1 MNLRPLAISA
11 ALLAAASIAWG
22 QPEDFYEARLVA
34 GYQAMRA
41 QRVPEAIDQLR
52 IAAFGLM
59 DRPALLTEALVRL
72 ALAQAAIASKE
83 AAAETIK
90 RFVDVERRFGDFAK
104 ARLEPT
110 ARTAFRR
117 LLAKR
122 VPAATIASLPSFGGP
137 PPTSGPA
144 RSASEP
150 ALKPAGDTS
159 GPLRTDPETTAPR
172 PAAQEANGP
181 PRYRT
186 RVAPEYPP
194 EALKEG
200 VGGIVLLRVLV
211 SEAGAPLKVD
221 VIRKVRPDL
230 AEAAVSAVKRWT
242 FEPARKDGL
251 PVQASLTVPILFD
264 ASQPSP
270 TPR

>member
-1 MNLRPLAISA
+1 MNLRSLAISA
-11 ALLAAASIAWG
+11 SLLAAASIAWG

-34 GYQAMRA
+34 GYEAMRA
-41 QRVPEAIDQLR
+41 KRVPEAIDQLR

-59 DRPALLTEALVRL
+59 DRPPLLSEALVRL
-72 ALAQAAIASKE
+72 ALAQEAIGPKQG
-83 AAAETIK
+83 AAETIK
-90 RFVDVERRFGDFAK
+90 RFVDVERRFGAFTK

-110 ARTAFRR
+110 ARTAFRN
-117 LLAKR
+117 LFAKH

-144 RSASEP
+144 RAAS
-150 ALKPAGDTS
+150 KPAGEPAGEAR
-159 GPLRTDPETTAPR
+159 GPRRTVPETKASRPTAR
-172 PAAQEANGP
+172 EANGP
-181 PRYRT
+181 ARYLT

-194 EALKEG
+194 DALKEG

-264 ASQPSP
+264 ASQQPP
-270 TPR
+270 PPR